1 MDPHSL
7 ALYTEGWS
15 DYIKGLKHLVD
26 VNLCGDWYRFSKYKS
41 DSKEVLGFHFKAF
54 ICHPT
59 NSPMLM
65 LKLSLFRVK

>member
-1 MDPHSL
+1 MF
-7 ALYTEGWS
+7 W
-15 DYIKGLKHLVD
+15 GLKHLVD

-65 LKLSLFRVK
+65 LKLSLFRVE